1 MYRGDLSTLGSET
14 REWAGGS
21 LGAVALQLVEAAR
34 SAWKGDPES
43 TRARTSQALTLL
55 AKELGSVG
63 SSGWASPGAP
73 QSGNRPRGAIRGG
86 LAPFQARRLVAH
98 IDAHL
103 AERITLYQLARMAG
117 LSTGHFS
124 RAFKQTFGLPA
135 HTYLTRRRIEFAQNV
150 MLSSQLPLSDVAL
163 TCGLSDQA
171 HFTRVFRKMVG
182 ETPSAWRRASRDAL
196 ENAPAVPARGP
207 TMGSL

>member
-1 MYRGDLSTLGSET
+1 
-14 REWAGGS
+14 
-21 LGAVALQLVEAAR
+21 
-34 SAWKGDPES
+34 
-43 TRARTSQALTLL
+43 
-55 AKELGSVG
+55 
-63 SSGWASPGAP
+63 
-73 QSGNRPRGAIRGG
+73 
-86 LAPFQARRLVAH
+86 VAH

-103 AERITLYQLARMAG
+103 GGRVSVKELAGIAG
-117 LSTGHFS
+117 LCTGHFC

-171 HFTRVFRKMVG
+171 HFTRVFRKIVG
-182 ETPSAWRRASRDAL
+182 ETPSAWRRAHRDAL

-207 TMGSL
+207 AMRSL